1 MLIVELVQHWGQEND
16 REVEDPSHREEAE
29 SAVIV

>member
-16 REVEDPSHREEAE
+16 KVEDLSHREEAE